1 MKRSS
6 LSRTHP
12 LPVLAAAVAATGLAL
27 AGCGASASGSGGG
40 TAGSSGSASST
51 GSGSGSS
58 ASSGSNSS
66 TTTTSGS
73 TASGSALFPM
83 AVGDTWVYQQKLTEE
98 HGTVTNRIASVTQ
111 AASGQRVVMKSR
123 NDMAGLP
130 HTTTD
135 AIFIVHPDGSISVP
149 LTQFGST
156 GVTIKSGSAVWPSQ
170 AQLAS
175 GQPHTSTL
183 VVTIDE
189 SGHTMR
195 VKAHIVVR
203 GAGTQT
209 VHVPA
214 GTYQATVINETMTEK
229 IMGFQVTLDV
239 RTWLA
244 SGVGPVKSEV
254 LTKAGSLSN
263 GITTEQVLKSFTKG

>member
-6 LSRTHP
+6 LPRTRA

-27 AGCGASASGSGGG
+27 AGCGASASGSGSG
-40 TAGSSGSASST
+40 TAGSGGGASST

-58 ASSGSNSS
+58 ASSGSNS

-73 TASGSALFPM
+73 TASAPALFPIT
-83 AVGDTWVYQQKLTEE
+83 VGDTWVYQQKLTSMA
-98 HGTVTNRIASVTQ
+98 GTVTNRIASVTP
-111 AASGQRVVMKSR
+111 AAGGQRVVMKSH

-130 HTTTD
+130 HTATD

-149 LTQFGST
+149 LTQVATT
-156 GVTIKSGSAVWPSQ
+156 GVTIKSGSVVWPSQ

-183 VVTIDE
+183 VVTIAE
-189 SGHTMR
+189 SGRTMR

-209 VHVPA
+209 VTVPA

-229 IMGFQVTLDV
+229 IMGFHVTLDV

-263 GITTEQVLKSFTKG
+263 GITSEQVLKSFTKG

>member
-6 LSRTHP
+6 LSHTRA

-40 TAGSSGSASST
+40 TAGSGGSASST

-58 ASSGSNSS
+58 ASSGSNS

-83 AVGDTWVYQQKLTEE
+83 AVGNTWVYEQKLTED

-130 HTTTD
+130 HTTTS
-135 AIFIVHPDGSISVP
+135 ALFIVHPDGSISVP

-183 VVTIDE
+183 VVTIAE
-189 SGHTMR
+189 SGRTMR

-209 VHVPA
+209 VTVPA